1 MAIDQLAAFTVSP
14 KQDSVALAAGTGI
27 ATITGAE
34 WAESFTLSNPGPNN
48 LYLQTAATS
57 GSAGVGIII
66 EPGRNAS
73 FPTGNG
79 NDLYVQGTPSGSCTI
94 TWHDEA

>member
-1 MAIDQLAAFTVSP
+1 MAIDQLAAFTVAP
-14 KQDSVALAAGTGI
+14 KQEAVALAAVTGI
-27 ATITGAE
+27 ATITGAP

-79 NDLYVQGTPSGSCTI
+79 NDLYVQGTPSGACSI

>member
-1 MAIDQLAAFTVSP
+1 MAIDQLAAFTVAP
-14 KQDSVALAAGTGI
+14 KQSAVSLAAVTGI
-27 ATITGAE
+27 AVISGAE
-34 WAESFTLSNPGPNN
+34 WAESFTLSNPGPQN
-48 LYLQTAATS
+48 LYLQTSVTTGTS
-57 GSAGVGIII
+57 GVGIII